1 MPSSRLE
8 KWKNA
13 SHTESKLSLEGYILF
28 WLVNKEIASY
38 GQNEKKNKT
47 IEAQTRTVSPGSSV

>member
-1 MPSSRLE
+1 MSSSRLE

-38 GQNEKKNKT
+38 GQNEKQK
-47 IEAQTRTVSPGSSV
+47 